1 METSRTWPSST
12 TLWNVLITDRSR
24 PVSSI
29 ARCLQLLWA
38 LWLAGVISGSLLPL
52 DSKEL
57 THTTGALHRTVHI
70 VAFGVIAV
78 GSSAWTLG
86 LVHKIVAGVGV
97 FGLAAVIELLQ
108 YFFYGNAYEWA
119 DVRED
124 GVGVLLGF
132 FLSAL
137 LSLLHPSAR

>member
-1 METSRTWPSST
+1 
-12 TLWNVLITDRSR
+12 
-24 PVSSI
+24 
-29 ARCLQLLWA
+29 
-38 LWLAGVISGSLLPL
+38 
-52 DSKEL
+52 
-57 THTTGALHRTVHI
+57 
-70 VAFGVIAV
+70 
-78 GSSAWTLG
+78 
-86 LVHKIVAGVGV
+86 VGV